1 MPISAMDAISPAF
14 EHAKQQLLRPF
25 RFAQWVRL
33 ALVGLLAGELS
44 SGGGCNS
51 SINLPSTH
59 HPQGSEQFLGATLP
73 PGMLHH
79 PAMTAGLITSLVL
92 IGFVLMVLLIYV
104 SSVMRFILFD
114 SIIAKECHIRRGWAK
129 RRSQGLRLFVW
140 QILLMLISFAALFVL
155 IGVPLGSAWA
165 FGWFTRPSEHLL
177 PLVLG
182 GILLFLVLLALFAVL
197 VAVHVMTK
205 DFVVPQMAMENISAA
220 EGWRRLW
227 NWMMADKLGYGGYM
241 GMKALL
247 AIGAGIAFGI
257 ITIIVILLLL
267 IPIGGFG
274 VVAVLAGKAAGL
286 IWNFHTIT
294 LAVVAGCVAFVIFM
308 FAISFVSVPAIVFF
322 PAYSIYFFAPRYP
335 ALATLLWPQSPAAV
349 ASNPTPTEPPPVPPT
364 TAPFG

>member
-1 MPISAMDAISPAF
+1 MSISAMDAVSPAF

-25 RFAQWVRL
+25 RFGQWARL

-51 SINLPSTH
+51 GFNFPSTH
-59 HPQGSEQFLGATLP
+59 HPQGSEHLLGATLP
-73 PGMLHH
+73 QELMHH
-79 PAMTAGLITSLVL
+79 PAMTAGLITALVL
-92 IGFVLMVLLIYV
+92 GGFVLMVLLIYV
-104 SSVMRFILFD
+104 GSVMRFILFD
-114 SIIAKECHIRRGWAK
+114 SILAKECHIRKGWA
-129 RRSQGLRLFVW
+129 RRHGEGLRLFVW
-140 QILLMLISFAALFVL
+140 QVLLMLVSFAAFIVL

-165 FGWFTRPSEHLL
+165 FGWFAHPGDHVL

-182 GILLFLVLLALFAVL
+182 GILLFLVLVVLFAVL
-197 VAVHVMTK
+197 VTVHVMTK

-227 NWMMADKLGYGGYM
+227 NWMMVDKLGYGGYI
-241 GMKALL
+241 GMKVLL
-247 AIGAGIAFGI
+247 AIGAGVAFGI
-257 ITIIVILLLL
+257 ITIIVILMLL

-286 IWNFHTIT
+286 IWNFYTIG
-294 LAVVAGCVAFVIFM
+294 LAVLAGCVAFLIFM

-349 ASNPTPTEPPPVPPT
+349 VSDSPPPEPPPLPPT